1 MSDGSGKMRRRQLA
15 AKLGNVHRHYVG
27 FTPRIDKGHFLVRF
41 SVIDIVNWRDDDSLI
56 FHQINGV
63 ILTRYRRGRRT
74 AGLLLLPG
82 RFQFCSIPVMRD
94 S

>member
-1 MSDGSGKMRRRQLA
+1 MSDGSGKKCDGGSLLQ
-15 AKLGNVHRHYVG
+15 KFGNVHRHYVG

-41 SVIDIVNWRDDDSLI
+41 GVIDIVNWRDDYSLI

-63 ILTRYRRGRRT
+63 ILTRYRRGRRA

-82 RFQFCSIPVMRD
+82 RFQFFAASR
-94 S
+94 

>member
-1 MSDGSGKMRRRQLA
+1 MRF
-15 AKLGNVHRHYVG
+15 G
-27 FTPRIDKGHFLVRF
+27 
-41 SVIDIVNWRDDDSLI
+41 VIDIVNWRDDDSLI

-82 RFQFCSIPVMRD
+82 CFQFCSIPVMRD